1 MAYVPPPILY
11 SPHPPLTSKQLRLNF
26 TVDARTGLY
35 MTQFPTPTGNPSDA
49 ALTSHGMT
57 QSFELAA
64 HIASP
69 DFCPKP
75 FRIYSSP
82 FYRCLKTIQPAVER
96 LKNIVNDANG
106 RA

>member
-1 MAYVPPPILY
+1 
-11 SPHPPLTSKQLRLNF
+11 
-26 TVDARTGLY
+26 
-35 MTQFPTPTGNPSDA
+35 MTQFPTPTGNPSDT

-69 DFCPKP
+69 DFYPKP

-82 FYRCLKTIQPAVER
+82 FYRCLKTIQPTVER

-106 RA
+106 RAAEIGIEEASDLDVRIENGVGSVALSILRYPR